1 MAQLVSNQLEVDSD
15 LEAVQQFYLERGWS
29 DGLPIIPPTPQR
41 VAAMLGG
48 FGPHVTLYLLGWW
61 RHGGF
66 EPIRLWDF
74 DPIIPSLALSVV
86 CGVVGTYC
94 APPTSSKVIDP
105 LFYQES

>member
-1 MAQLVSNQLEVDSD
+1 MGVALLVPM
-15 LEAVQQFYLERGWS
+15 
-29 DGLPIIPPTPQR
+29 GLGLYWPR
-41 VAAMLGG
+41 FNSLGAVAAMLGG
-48 FGPHVTLYLLGWW
+48 FGPHVTLYLVGWW